1 MGVFRG
7 GFDCSFVTPRF
18 AEGLVAWRVK
28 DHNLARTRLSR
39 SDRLSQQTSLW
50 HLLSE
55 SVFLAV
61 SACIARTR
69 LLVLFGA
76 ESSIS

>member
-1 MGVFRG
+1 MGISRG
-7 GFDCSFVTPRF
+7 GFDCSFVTS
-18 AEGLVAWRVK
+18 EVLVAWRVK
-28 DHNLARTRLSR
+28 GHNLARTRLSR
-39 SDRLSQQTSLW
+39 SGRLSQQTSLW
-50 HLLSE
+50 YLLSE

-61 SACIARTR
+61 SACIAKTW